1 MENLNLRTDFA
12 PLLRV
17 GSMAHATATEL
28 REHHSGN
35 QTAVSSDAVDAVTA
49 LSAQYR
55 SAFALAFESV
65 TPELREELS
74 ALLGDRDGQSDSL
87 ISLQFAYVGLAA
99 WCAAVIA
106 TTSGS
111 KSVPDGLAAVAAS
124 PVSPD
129 PHTGYL

>member
-28 REHHSGN
+28 REHHSN
-35 QTAVSSDAVDAVTA
+35 QTAVSTDAADAVAV

-65 TPELREELS
+65 TPELRDELS

-87 ISLQFAYVGLAA
+87 IALQFAYVGLAA

-106 TTSGS
+106 TTPGS
-111 KSVPDGLAAVAAS
+111 QSVPDALAAVAAS
-124 PVSPD
+124 PVSAD